1 MVGARL
7 RTPQDLGAAI
17 RDARIARSLTQADLA
32 RDAGVSREWLIGIE
46 QGQRPRAELA
56 KILAVLDTLGL
67 PLYAGVPSEPPGPES
82 SPAGAPPGETR
93 TEMATRKAIESFRT
107 TAQVPALVE
116 HGSRAARLLDA
127 GLDPGLVAHLA
138 RISMD
143 LAPPATPG
151 DGGDAREDEEE
162 HPS

>member
-1 MVGARL
+1 MVSARL

-46 QGQRPRAELA
+46 QGHRPRAELA
-56 KILAVLDTLGL
+56 KILSVLDTLGL

-82 SPAGAPPGETR
+82 SPARAAPGETS
-93 TEMATRKAIESFRT
+93 TEMVTRKAIESFRT
-107 TAQVPALVE
+107 TAQVPALAE
-116 HGSRAARLLDA
+116 HGSRTARMLDA
-127 GLDPGLVAHLA
+127 GIDPGLAAHLT
-138 RISMD
+138 RMSLD
-143 LAPPATPG
+143 LAPPAKPEEAI
-151 DGGDAREDEEE
+151 DDEDE